1 MIIEKKK
8 QLLEKEYTAVE
19 EKPQD
24 LGIQIEWIIFKPF
37 KKQIPL
43 SSLFFFKIK
52 DHCSLAS

>member
-24 LGIQIEWIIFKPF
+24 LGIQIE
-37 KKQIPL
+37 
-43 SSLFFFKIK
+43 
-52 DHCSLAS
+52 